1 MATNTLQI
9 GAARRAE
16 LEALF
21 GQHGTVTPAQV
32 LEFASDPTTA
42 LHSAFTWDDTEAA
55 TRYRVIEAQRLIRRT
70 FVVLSVPGAN
80 EERRVHMAVSLPA
93 DRGAVGY
100 RLMSEVLN
108 DPEQRDQLLRAAMRE
123 LAAFRKKYGALS
135 ELAELFAVMDQA
147 SAAA

>member
-16 LEALF
+16 LETLF
-21 GQHGTVTPAQV
+21 EQLGTVTPAQV
-32 LEFASDPTTA
+32 LAFASDPTTA

-70 FVVLSVPGAN
+70 FVVLAVPGAN

-93 DRGAVGY
+93 DRGATGY

-123 LAAFRKKYGALS
+123 LAAFRKKYGALN

-147 SAAA
+147 NAAA